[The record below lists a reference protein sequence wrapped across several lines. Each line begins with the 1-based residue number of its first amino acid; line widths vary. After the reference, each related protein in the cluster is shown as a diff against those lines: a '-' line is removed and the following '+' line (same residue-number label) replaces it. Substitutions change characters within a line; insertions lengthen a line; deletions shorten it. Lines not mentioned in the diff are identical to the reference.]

1 MYVIPASHLH
11 TFARRAVVVL
21 LGALA
26 LSLSAQP
33 ARGKDILHELDHS
46 VESLAQQ
53 VSPAVVQVLV
63 TGYSAVE
70 QHGHTDTALIGH
82 QHTLGSG
89 VIVDPEGYIITNAH
103 VVEGAIRVRVVLFS
117 SENSNSPHATMR
129 AKTTTMNAR
138 VLGVHTDTDL
148 ALLKIEASGL
158 PSLPFGRYQD
168 VRQGQMVFALG
179 SPEGLGNSITRGVV
193 SSIARQ
199 PDPDR
204 PMVYIQTDAPINP
217 GNSGGPL
224 VDIEGKIVGINT
236 FILTQG
242 GGNEGIGFAIPS
254 GVVRRIYEQLRKQG
268 HVHREEIGAVV
279 QTITPTLAA
288 GLGLRQDYGVIVSDV
303 SPGGPAEGA
312 GLKVQDVV
320 LTLDGQPVMNVP
332 QFDAAFQ
339 FRMDPAP
346 LHLAV
351 LRASEKISLEVPVV
365 EQQDDLDRLAD
376 SLDPVKDLVPQLGI
390 LGVQID
396 RRVSAMV
403 PDLRMASGVIVAAR
417 TTFGASVDSGL
428 ETGDVIH
435 ALNGVTIISLE
446 TLIAGIAQLKPGD
459 PAVLQI
465 ERDGQLQYLAFEM
478 E

>member
-1 MYVIPASHLH
+1 MFAAPGGHLNSIAKK
-11 TFARRAVVVL
+11 FGVVL

-33 ARGKDILHELDHS
+33 APGKDLLHQLDDS
-46 VESLAQQ
+46 VESLVRQ
-53 VSPAVVQVLV
+53 VSPAVVQILV
-63 TGYSAVE
+63 AGYAPVE
-70 QHGHTDTALIGH
+70 QHGQTNTALIAH
-82 QHTLGSG
+82 QRTLGSG

-103 VVEGAIRVRVVLFS
+103 VVEGAVRVRVVLFS
-117 SENSNSPHATMR
+117 SENSNSPRATLR
-129 AKTTTMNAR
+129 SKPTTMNAR
-138 VLGVHTDTDL
+138 VVGVHTETDL

-168 VRQGQMVFALG
+168 VHQGQMVFAFG
-179 SPEGLGNSITRGVV
+179 SPEGLSNSVTRGVV

-224 VDIEGKIVGINT
+224 VDDEGKVVGINT
-236 FILTQG
+236 FILTEG
-242 GGNEGIGFAIPS
+242 GGNEGLGFAIPS
-254 GVVRRIYEQLRKQG
+254 GVARRVYEQLRKQG
-268 HVHREEIGAVV
+268 HVHREVIGASV

-288 GLGLRQDYGVIVSDV
+288 GLGLPQDYGVIVSDIV
-303 SPGGPAEGA
+303 PNGPADTA

-320 LTLDGQPVMNVP
+320 LTLDKKPVINVP
-332 QFDAAFQ
+332 QFAAAYQ
-339 FRMDPAP
+339 WREDPAP
-346 LHLAV
+346 LQLEV
-351 LRASEKISLEVPVV
+351 LRGSEKISLEIPIV
-365 EQQDDLDRLAD
+365 EQQDDMDKLAD

-390 LGVQID
+390 IGVQID
-396 RRVSAMV
+396 RRISSMV
-403 PDLRMASGVIVAAR
+403 ADLRMGSGVIVAAR
-417 TTFGASVDSGL
+417 TAFGASVDSGL

-446 TLIAGIAQLKPGD
+446 ALSGGIRQLKPGD
-459 PAVLQI
+459 PVVLQI
-465 ERDGQLQYLAFEM
+465 ERDGKLQYLAFEM